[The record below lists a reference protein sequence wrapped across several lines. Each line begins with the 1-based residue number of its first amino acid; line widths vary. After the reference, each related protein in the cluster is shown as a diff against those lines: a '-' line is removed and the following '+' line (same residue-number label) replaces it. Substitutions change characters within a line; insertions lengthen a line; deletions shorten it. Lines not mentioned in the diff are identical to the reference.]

1 MKYMVEKI
9 VGFSQQKS
17 MLTQHNPKL
26 DLYILYFRHGLTT
39 AQILSFSYSLN
50 EKGYA
55 LTA

>member
-1 MKYMVEKI
+1 MDKKNVN
-9 VGFSQQKS
+9 FSQQKTIV
-17 MLTQHNPKL
+17 TQHNPQA
-26 DLYILYFRHGLTT
+26 DISILYFRHGLTT